1 MSRWTAFSHRSKLIS
16 SGKKTELDGQAVERE
31 TDTFDTFME
40 SSWYHARFT
49 CADLDS
55 AMLDPERADYWL
67 PVDQY
72 VGGIEHAILHL
83 LYARFYHK
91 LLRDEGLV
99 SSNEPFKSSA
109 LPGHGFG
116 RVIL

>member
-1 MSRWTAFSHRSKLIS
+1 VEKSRAQWP
-16 SGKKTELDGQAVERE
+16 AVEHE

-49 CADLDS
+49 CSDLDS
-55 AMLDPERADYWL
+55 AMLDPERANYWL

-99 SSNEPFKSSA
+99 EQQRA
-109 LPGHGFG
+109 
-116 RVIL
+116 I